1 MVERLLDFIL
11 EEYSPFNKEGHKKY
25 TLRNMH
31 YGAEFEFPLEVLT
44 LLLKEGYQLSEAE
57 RNCMRHYAFLEKVI
71 KFPADHFNIIDYLC
85 RNDRPLS

>member
-11 EEYSPFNKEGHKKY
+11 EEYSPFNREGHKKY

-44 LLLKEGYQLSEAE
+44 LLLKEGYELS
-57 RNCMRHYAFLEKVI
+57 
-71 KFPADHFNIIDYLC
+71 
-85 RNDRPLS
+85 

>member
-11 EEYSPFNKEGHKKY
+11 EEYSPFNREGHKKY

-44 LLLKEGYQLSEAE
+44 LLLKEGYELSEAE
-57 RNCMRHYAFLEKVI
+57 RKCMRHYAFL
-71 KFPADHFNIIDYLC
+71 
-85 RNDRPLS
+85 